1 MKKISVVIP
10 VYNEA
15 ESLPELYTALISGIV
30 ECRDLGIEE
39 HEIWFISDGSTDGS
53 DDIIKKLIE
62 TDKTIKFISFRKN
75 FGKAAALQA
84 GFKYADGDV
93 IITMDSDLQDD
104 PAEIRNMIEKLNEGY
119 DMVSGWKVD
128 RKDNAEKRLPSKL
141 FNKVTA
147 SASGLKLHDFNSG
160 FKAYRREVVKSIDLY
175 GDLHRYIPILA
186 NRKGFRIAEIPITNH
201 KRKYGK
207 SKYGFERY
215 LRGLFD
221 SITTS
226 FLAKYYDKPMHF
238 FGRIG
243 LLLLAIGIVVCAIL
257 TVQWFMGYGIGDR
270 PLLILGILCIILG
283 VQSISTGFIGDLIVD
298 ATWRSR
304 SGDGHI
310 KEIIDHD
317 A

>member
-1 MKKISVVIP
+1 MNKLSVVVP

-15 ESLPELYTALISGIV
+15 DSLPELYTAIVSGIG
-30 ECRDLGIEE
+30 ECRNLGVED
-39 HEIWFISDGSTDGS
+39 HEIWFISDGCTDGS
-53 DDIIKKLIE
+53 DDVIKKLIDA
-62 TDKTIKFISFRKN
+62 DKKVKLISFRRN

-84 GFKYADGDV
+84 GFKYAEGDIV
-93 IITMDSDLQDD
+93 VTMDSDLQDD

-119 DMVSGWKVD
+119 DMVSGWKVH

-141 FNKVTA
+141 FNRVTA

-160 FKAYRREVVKSIDLY
+160 FKAYRKEVVKSIDLY
-175 GDLHRYIPILA
+175 GELHRYIPILA

-201 KRKYGK
+201 KRKHGK

-243 LLLLAIGIVVCAIL
+243 LILLAIGIVICAIL
-257 TVQWFMGYGIGDR
+257 TVQWFMGYAIGSR

-298 ATWRSR
+298 ATWRGR
-304 SGDGHI
+304 STESHI
-310 KEIIDHD
+310 KEIIK
-317 A
+317 